1 MGLKIFRPENL
12 IAEKKLTK
20 KFISRL
26 GDDPSLGFISK
37 LFEQLPELQLYLVGG
52 MVRDMITDYP
62 ITKDY
67 DFVARG
73 VPMKTLVTELQRHG
87 TLSYVGK
94 NFGVIKFVPE
104 NSPRPDPIDIALP
117 RTELP
122 QGTGGYRD
130 VKIASNHKL
139 LIEDDLARRDLTINA
154 MAWDIRNQS
163 LIDPFNGQKDLADK
177 QIRAVGNPEQRFQE
191 DYSRMLRAIRFA
203 CKLDFEIE
211 EKTFQAIK
219 KLMPHINDQKKVR
232 LIDTLER
239 QSDMATDEQLIGKLK
254 QKLKEQKITN
264 QEETRLEYL
273 VARETVGSEL
283 LKSLEANPRK
293 AISLFENCLAIDRL
307 LPEVLEMK
315 GCKQPTE
322 FHAEG
327 DVWQHTMLLLEKI
340 ESAEFQEYFSG
351 ETISGEFVLGAI
363 LHDAGKPLTIKMP
376 TKDKLDRIRFDGH
389 DVVGAE
395 IVDQVCERFKFAESQ
410 RELLRFMI
418 KNNML
423 AMSAKNIFD
432 IRTNKFSERFIDSP
446 YSRELLMLLFLDCA
460 SSLRSDGSVSMD
472 NFADTVQRIKQIKE
486 IRMSQPDV
494 IISGKKLLQTL
505 GLKKGG
511 PLMWYVTQIIKEL
524 ADQGKINSE
533 DGAINFVEKN
543 KSYFLIFIP
552 RVDDLALLIR
562 LAVKM
567 KKASG
572 KSLEKLC
579 GEAKQLKNL
588 NFIDWEKPKQALDL
602 LLRTAI
608 ITDEREQILQEIQ
621 ENIQF

>member
-177 QIRAVGNPEQRFQE
+177 QIRAVGKPEQRFQE

-351 ETISGEFVLGAI
+351 ETISGEYVL
-363 LHDAGKPLTIKMP
+363 
-376 TKDKLDRIRFDGH
+376 
-389 DVVGAE
+389 GAE